1 MSTTSNSGLRFASRR
16 AGTDA
21 LDSLLEPFGGE
32 GELGIEAYR
41 RLFAYFVEGWERHRS
56 PHGALVEYPGWSSW
70 SGERIDHLEGF
81 SRVMPL
87 FGAWVAGGRSPN
99 VTLRDGRS
107 IDLAS
112 AFRSGLLAG
121 TDPTSSEY
129 WGDMGDGD
137 QRIVEAADIAL
148 ALWFFRRS
156 VWASL
161 AGEQKNR
168 VVRWL
173 SQANPRTVPD
183 NNWHL
188 FVITVNTVLRALGE
202 PLDADSS
209 ERRYRRIKE
218 EFYRGAGWFSDGRH
232 GSVDYYNA
240 WSFHYSL
247 YWLEQIRPAW
257 DPDFIRE
264 ARYRFLETYR
274 YLIGPRGVPILG
286 RSVCYRLAVAAPLV
300 FGHLDCPFV
309 VSAGQAKRALD
320 ETWRYFVRRGAV
332 TGGNVTQGYFGPDR
346 RILENYSG
354 PGSCLW
360 SLRSLIP
367 AYWLPWQASFWQVPT
382 EPLPVEKE
390 SYCVDVPS
398 TGWTIRGDRDSRVIT
413 VEPGD
418 GSAPDRIRLRRYG
431 LVHRILAAAYRTPQR
446 PENYE
451 AKYGQRVY
459 HSDPPFCA
467 PRQPWRRDVN

>member
-1 MSTTSNSGLRFASRR
+1 MKATSNGRQSATRR
-16 AGTDA
+16 ADA
-21 LDSLLEPFGGE
+21 DSLDTLLAPFTGD
-32 GELGIEAYR
+32 GELGIDAYR
-41 RLFAYFVEGWERHRS
+41 RLFVYFVEGWERHRS
-56 PHGALVEYPGWSSW
+56 PLGSLVEYPGWPSW
-70 SGERIDHLEGF
+70 SGESVDQFEGF

-87 FGAWVAGGRSPN
+87 FGAWVAGGRSPI
-99 VTLRDGRS
+99 VKLRDGRA

-112 AFRSGLLAG
+112 AFRTGLLAG
-121 TDPTSSEY
+121 TDPASPEY

-148 ALWFFRRS
+148 ALWFFRS
-156 VWASL
+156 SAWSSL
-161 AGEQKNR
+161 GVGQKER
-168 VVRWL
+168 VVQWL
-173 SQANPRTVPD
+173 SQANARTVPD

-188 FVITVNTVLRALGE
+188 FVITVNAVLRALGK
-202 PLDADSS
+202 PLDSDSTDQ
-209 ERRYRRIKE
+209 RYRRLKD
-218 EFYRGAGWFSDGRH
+218 EFYRGAGWFSDGRE

-240 WSFHYSL
+240 WAFHYSL
-247 YWLEQIRPAW
+247 YWLEQIRPTW

-264 ARYRFLETYR
+264 ARCRFLETYP
-274 YLIGPRGVPILG
+274 YLIGPQGFPVLG

-300 FGHLDCPFV
+300 FGHSSCPTQ

-320 ETWRYFVRRGAV
+320 ETWRYFIRRGAV

-367 AYWLPWQASFWQVPT
+367 AYWLPWQAPFWQVQT

-390 SYCVDVPS
+390 SYCVNVPS
-398 TGWTIRGDRDSRVIT
+398 TGWTIRGDRESRVIT

-418 GSAPDRIRLRRYG
+418 GSAPDRIQLRRYG
-431 LVHRILAAAYRTPQR
+431 LVRRILAAMYRTPQR
-446 PENYE
+446 PDNYE

-459 HSDPPFCA
+459 RSDPPFCA
-467 PRQPWRRDVN
+467 SRRSSSGESG